1 MESKKFIVNEN
12 LVKLRKAVGLV
23 QKEFSFAVGI
33 KRSLL
38 GAYEEH
44 RAEVKNE
51 VIKAAIKKGY
61 LQRGQLYDFM
71 FSRSFKPSPKKTFK
85 KTWVEMSIEE
95 MKGSFKK
102 PFGE

>member
-1 MESKKFIVNEN
+1 MSSKHFIVNEN

-44 RAEVKNE
+44 RAEVKTD
-51 VIKAAIKKGY
+51 VIKAAIKKGF

-71 FSRSFKPSPKKTFK
+71 FSKSFKPSPKKTFK
-85 KTWVEMSIEE
+85 KTWVELSIDD
-95 MKGSFKK
+95 MKNSFQKTN
-102 PFGE
+102 P